1 MFKMNTVGDYY
12 DLYLR
17 TDVLVFKFINTCL
30 EYYGL
35 DRCQCIF
42 KVFLKDVKQ
51 IINAC
56 NLMMLMNPSKF
67 IMFLDVNNLYGWVM
81 S

>member
-1 MFKMNTVGDYY
+1 MNTVGDYY

-35 DRCQCIF
+35 DRCQCISRYF
-42 KVFLKDVKQ
+42 
-51 IINAC
+51 
-56 NLMMLMNPSKF
+56 
-67 IMFLDVNNLYGWVM
+67 
-81 S
+81 

>member
-1 MFKMNTVGDYY
+1 MFRILWIRSMSMY
-12 DLYLR
+12 
-17 TDVLVFKFINTCL
+17 
-30 EYYGL
+30 
-35 DRCQCIF
+35 F

>member
-1 MFKMNTVGDYY
+1 MSMY
-12 DLYLR
+12 
-17 TDVLVFKFINTCL
+17 
-30 EYYGL
+30 
-35 DRCQCIF
+35 F